1 MTSAAAARTARTA
14 HRTRRVSSTLVR
26 HNVHHRAKM
35 SSRCARPIASR
46 RAPCAARQSSPRL
59 SHANALLRRAARDSG
74 PRVALCGR
82 HMSHAHVSAKNKV
95 SRHTDGSRRHCYA
108 DGARARGDGA
118 YTATTTRVTHVRIHC
133 GRRGGGGAPR
143 ARQRT

>member
-95 SRHTDGSRRHCYA
+95 SQSPHRRESTPLLRRR
-108 DGARARGDGA
+108 RARGDGA